1 MDETQERT
9 PPVQIPAPADG
20 FVGREAVLSHLDRTW
35 RRRADRPPI
44 VVLSGIGGVG
54 KTTVAVRWLSDRR
67 DWFPGGLLYT
77 RLSEPGGDPVPTG
90 EILFGFLATI
100 GIPADTIPPHPG
112 QRSAMFRAAVADRFV
127 GILLDDAVSAAQ
139 VRALLPATASAMVVV
154 TSRRQLTGLAMD
166 GAELLDLAP
175 LTPDDSRRLLGE
187 LVGTGRLAAEPDAT
201 GTIIEICGGLPL
213 ALGIIGARLRTRPL
227 RSIAR
232 EANTYARHLG
242 AGTRAPDD
250 VREMQAVFDTSYAEL
265 PDRAAR
271 VYRACGLHPG
281 PDVSVD
287 ALADVLGEPS
297 AQVEDAVDA
306 LVAVNLLADA
316 ADDRVAQHDLLRRDA
331 RLRAER
337 ELEPADQ
344 AVVVRGFT
352 RWYLTRAQAADDLI
366 HPQRPRLG
374 VTPPGKHGKAF
385 PDRAAAVAWWRRD
398 LRSIRAAVAEARRR
412 QWDEELWQFCEASW
426 GFFLHHRDYEPW
438 LAMHTAGVAAA
449 QRCDVPLVEARLRS
463 QLGFAYAKL
472 RRFDDAIAQNLIALR
487 LGEQQA
493 HGSTRATALAQLG
506 RAARGQGDLPA
517 ALGYYQQAA
526 QLQEH
531 LGIPRGVALCRRRCG
546 EVLAMLGRDEEAI
559 TELTAAAT
567 AMAELGDP
575 VQHARAATAVATL
588 RSRQGRHDE
597 ARRVLKEALR
607 VVRDLDSPYYTAEV
621 LSALGQAEQEAGH
634 EEDGRRHRAEARE
647 LYVRLGD
654 PRAGEIAKPA
664 AATDGPGTAAG
675 EAGERGLGSG
685 R

>member
-1 MDETQERT
+1 MDDRQV
-9 PPVQIPAPADG
+9 PVQIPAPAHG
-20 FVGREAVLSHLDRTW
+20 FVGRDAALDLLDQAW
-35 RRRADRPPI
+35 QRRADRPPV

-67 DWFPGGLLYT
+67 HRFSGGILYA

-90 EILFGFLATI
+90 EILFGFLATL
-100 GIPADTIPPHPG
+100 GVPADAIPPHPV
-112 QRSAMFRAAVADRFV
+112 QRSAMFREAVAGRFV
-127 GILLDDAVSAAQ
+127 GILLDDAVSAGQ

-187 LVGTGRLAAEPDAT
+187 VVGPERIAAEPDAT
-201 GTIIEICGGLPL
+201 ATIIEICGGLPL
-213 ALGIIGARLRTRPL
+213 ALGIIGARLRARPL
-227 RSIAR
+227 RSMAR
-232 EANTYARHLG
+232 EANTYVRHLG
-242 AGTRAPDD
+242 AGSDAPDD
-250 VREMQAVFDTSYAEL
+250 VREVRAVFDTSYAEL
-265 PDRAAR
+265 PGRAAR
-271 VYRACGLHPG
+271 VYRTCGLHPG

-287 ALADVLGEPS
+287 ALADVLGEP
-297 AQVEDAVDA
+297 AGQIEDAVDA
-306 LVAVNLLADA
+306 LVAVNLLGDV

-331 RLRAER
+331 RLRAEQ

-344 AVVVRGFT
+344 AAVVRGFT

-366 HPQRPRLG
+366 QPHRPRLG
-374 VTPPGKHGKAF
+374 VTPPGRHRKAF

-398 LRSIRAAVAEARRR
+398 LRSIRAVVAEADRRR
-412 QWDEELWQFCEASW
+412 WDEELWQFCEASW

-438 LAMHTAGVAAA
+438 LAMQAAGVAAA

-472 RRFDDAIAQNLIALR
+472 RRFEDAVAQNLIALR

-493 HGSTRATALAQLG
+493 HGPTRATALSQLG
-506 RAARGQGDLPA
+506 RAVRGQGDLPG
-517 ALGYYQQAA
+517 ALEYYRQAA

-546 EVLAMLGRDEEAI
+546 EVLAKLGRDEEAI

-575 VQHARAATAVATL
+575 VQHARAATAVAML
-588 RSRQGRHDE
+588 CSRQGRHDE
-597 ARRVLKEALR
+597 AQRVLTDALR

-621 LSALGQAEQEAGH
+621 LSALGQAEREAGH

-654 PRAGEIAKPA
+654 PRADEIAESA
-664 AATDGPGTAAG
+664 AATDRPGTAAG
-675 EAGERGLGSG
+675 KSGDHGPGSG
-685 R
+685 H